1 MNKIYHPSKKSKVDW
16 RNDILY
22 PITLFS
28 VACLIL
34 LLSSFSTKASIETAS
49 SLTIETSSD
58 QADNK
63 LSYTLKEVICN
74 TH

>member
-34 LLSSFSTKASIETAS
+34 LLSSFGTKASIETVS
-49 SLTIETSSD
+49 NITIMTVSD
-58 QADNK
+58 QADK
-63 LSYTLKEVICN
+63 KVSFPLKEVICD